1 MRLHEVRPPMA
12 AVVIGLEAVGAERR
26 RLMDLGILPGCELRA
41 ERVSPLGD
49 PTAYLVR
56 GGLVAL
62 RRSQAEKVIVRLGS
76 DRSGRRSDAC

>member
-1 MRLHEVRPPMA
+1 MRLHEVRPPMH

-62 RRSQAEKVIVRLGS
+62 RRSQAEKVIVDLRSGSGRGS
-76 DRSGRRSDAC
+76 DER